1 MKIIRLER
9 RRFFSRGFIQ
19 GGRRRGPVAIA
30 KSDKSAIDGGFKR
43 CRSQYKK
50 QRQDEGHAV
59 PVYDEVLAKTLVK
72 NTVGR
77 CEIMT
82 ATFINGIKI
91 SEDIKREVAA
101 EVESLKRRGI
111 QPGLAVVLVGDD
123 AASSAY
129 VNMKARTCEQLGI
142 YSRKLTIPSVV
153 TTEQLLGEVGKLNED
168 DSIDGILVQIPLP
181 KHVNKHAVLESVDP
195 TKDVD
200 GFHSANLG
208 SLVLGHE
215 TLVACTPSGVME
227 LLHRSNVTLEGANA
241 VVLGRSDDVGK
252 PQALLLMHANATVTI
267 CHSKTR
273 NLREITRQA
282 DIIVAAI
289 GKTALVTRDWVKPGA
304 VVIDVGTNKVSDRAK
319 VQQLF
324 GNDDARLK
332 DFEKRGY
339 IWVGDV
345 DERAVKEVAS
355 MITPVPGGVGPM
367 TIATLM
373 KNTIKAARMRR
384 GL

>member
-1 MKIIRLER
+1 
-9 RRFFSRGFIQ
+9 
-19 GGRRRGPVAIA
+19 
-30 KSDKSAIDGGFKR
+30 
-43 CRSQYKK
+43 
-50 QRQDEGHAV
+50 
-59 PVYDEVLAKTLVK
+59 
-72 NTVGR
+72 
-77 CEIMT
+77 MT
-82 ATFINGIKI
+82 ATFINGTKI
-91 SEDIKREVAA
+91 AEDIKKEVAA
-101 EVESLKRRGI
+101 EVEKLKASGI
-111 QPGLAVVLVGDD
+111 HPGLAVVLVGED

-142 YSRKLTIPSVV
+142 HSKKLTISSSI
-153 TTEQLLGEVGKLNED
+153 TTEQLLAEVRKLNED
-168 DSIDGILVQIPLP
+168 DSIDGILVQLPLP
-181 KHVNKHAVLESVDP
+181 KHVNKHAILEGVDP
-195 TKDVD
+195 RKDVD
-200 GFHSANLG
+200 GFHSANVG

-227 LLHRSNVTLEGANA
+227 LLYRSNVKIEGANA

-273 NLREITRQA
+273 NLGAITREA
-282 DIIVAAI
+282 DIVVAAI

-304 VVIDVGTNKVSDRAK
+304 VVIDVGTNQVSNRAD
-319 VQQLF
+319 VERLF
-324 GNDDARLK
+324 GNDEARLK

-339 IWVGDV
+339 IWAGDV

-355 MITPVPGGVGPM
+355 LLTPVPGGVGPM

-384 GL
+384 GI